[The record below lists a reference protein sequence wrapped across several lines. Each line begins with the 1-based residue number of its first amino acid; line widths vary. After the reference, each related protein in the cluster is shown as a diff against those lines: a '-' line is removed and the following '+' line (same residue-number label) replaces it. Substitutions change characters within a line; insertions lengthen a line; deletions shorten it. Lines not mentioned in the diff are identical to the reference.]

1 MARVIGNILFVVIA
15 LVVIAVVGVVALA
28 LFGTLVGLLGLA
40 IKLALVAG
48 VIYFIWLV
56 FKKLVHE
63 S

>member
-1 MARVIGNILFVVIA
+1 MAHVIGNVLFVVMA
-15 LVVIAVVGVVALA
+15 LVVVVVVGMVVLA

-56 FKKLVHE
+56 FKKLTHE
-63 S
+63 T

>member
-1 MARVIGNILFVVIA
+1 MARVLGNIIFVVIA
-15 LVVIAVVGVVALA
+15 LVVIAAVAMIALA

-48 VIYFIWLV
+48 VIYFIWIV

-63 S
+63 T

>member
-1 MARVIGNILFVVIA
+1 MAHVIGNVLFVVIA
-15 LVVIAVVGVVALA
+15 LVVVVVVGMAVLA

-56 FKKLVHE
+56 FKKLTHE
-63 S
+63 T